1 MNKKVI
7 LCLFG
12 VINRSIKYT
21 SEILYARI
29 IKHLKKNQFL
39 VDVFVFNLISDNCI
53 VDGTNVNNNDYK
65 MIEAKYY
72 ESKLQSELDNE
83 IETYV
88 SSKSYKI
95 TYVSWY
101 TDNQIHNTM
110 RQMYSEWRVGKF
122 LEQKQNEYDYAIVCG
137 PDYYLTQNVNINDL
151 SNSKFDE
158 SIYISEVN
166 PGMDGYTNG
175 YYMSHNLTNLII
187 LLCRYEN
194 ILPYLNGFKGDY
206 EQLLKKY
213 CDSKEIKISIT
224 DQVFFKIRANKTIFW
239 QGFNTKHK
247 SDPHNVNEYN
257 TVMKR
262 YNLKPQT
269 VFERR

>member
-29 IKHLKKNQFL
+29 IKHLEKNQFL
-39 VDVFVFNLISDNCI
+39 VDVFVFNLICDNCI

-95 TYVSWY
+95 TYVPWY
-101 TDNQIHNTM
+101 TDNQIYNTM
-110 RQMYSEWRVGKF
+110 RQMYSELRVGKF

-137 PDYYLTQNVNINDL
+137 PD
-151 SNSKFDE
+151 
-158 SIYISEVN
+158 
-166 PGMDGYTNG
+166 
-175 YYMSHNLTNLII
+175 
-187 LLCRYEN
+187 
-194 ILPYLNGFKGDY
+194 
-206 EQLLKKY
+206 
-213 CDSKEIKISIT
+213 
-224 DQVFFKIRANKTIFW
+224 
-239 QGFNTKHK
+239 
-247 SDPHNVNEYN
+247 
-257 TVMKR
+257 
-262 YNLKPQT
+262 
-269 VFERR
+269 